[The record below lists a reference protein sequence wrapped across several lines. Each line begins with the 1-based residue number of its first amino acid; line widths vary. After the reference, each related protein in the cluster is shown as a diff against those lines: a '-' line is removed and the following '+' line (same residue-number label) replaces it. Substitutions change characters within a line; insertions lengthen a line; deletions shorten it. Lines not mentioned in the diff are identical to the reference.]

1 MTRSIERTAMSAS
14 KVHRYDPGD
23 GPRDRSLRVGDAE
36 RDAVGEILRQRHLEG
51 RLDAEEFQ
59 ARLEA
64 SLAAK
69 TYADLDALI
78 ADLPTAASERRPA
91 EQPWARGLAPLP
103 LLLLP
108 LALLAAVVAG
118 AHVAWLA
125 FPLFFFVLR
134 PLAWRS
140 WGPGYGRAPWG
151 CGPRRGA

>member
-1 MTRSIERTAMSAS
+1 MTRLIERTAMSAS

-23 GPRDRSLRVGDAE
+23 GPGDRSLRVGDAE

-69 TYADLDALI
+69 TYAELDALI

-91 EQPWARGLAPLP
+91 EQPWARGLA
-103 LLLLP
+103 
-108 LALLAAVVAG
+108 
-118 AHVAWLA
+118 
-125 FPLFFFVLR
+125 
-134 PLAWRS
+134 
-140 WGPGYGRAPWG
+140 
-151 CGPRRGA
+151 